1 MDALKY
7 REWLVD
13 EIECCKDNAIVFGG
27 VRGGHKWAIR
37 AEALEV
43 ALLEFDKLLA
53 EEGGA
58 FLCV

>member
-1 MDALKY
+1 MDISKY

-13 EIECCKDNAIVFGG
+13 EIDCCKDNAIVLGCIPAG
-27 VRGGHKWAIR
+27 YKWQIR

-43 ALLEFDKLLA
+43 ALREFDKVCD
-53 EEGGA
+53 EGGE

>member
-1 MDALKY
+1 MDINKY

-13 EIECCKDNAIVFGG
+13 EIECCKDNALVFGG
-27 VRGGHKWAIR
+27 VSGGHKWAIR

-43 ALLEFDKLLA
+43 ALREFDKVYS
-53 EEGGA
+53 EGGE

>member
-1 MDALKY
+1 MDISKY

-13 EIECCKDNAIVFGG
+13 EIECCKDNAVVFGG
-27 VRGGHKWAIR
+27 ISGGHKWQIR

-43 ALLEFDKLLA
+43 ALREFDKVYS
-53 EEGGA
+53 EGGE